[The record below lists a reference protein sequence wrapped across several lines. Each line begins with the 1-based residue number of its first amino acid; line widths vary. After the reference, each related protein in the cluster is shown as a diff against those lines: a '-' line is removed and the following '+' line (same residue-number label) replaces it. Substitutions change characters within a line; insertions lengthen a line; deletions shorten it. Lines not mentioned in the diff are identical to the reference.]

1 MAVVELMEMADNIKV
16 FPLAVLGTMV
26 VFGVFVWWVVARARE
41 QESKVPLEGATNTTV
56 KPAIPQG
63 TKIPAKASAAV
74 EAPPP
79 TKDPGSKILEG
90 ADNAYD
96 TEYWETALKFY
107 KDYELWYAGTEGYD
121 KNQVRVFE
129 RIHTS
134 GAKMP
139 KKDETLAAYV
149 DARRKATDE
158 WKRLKPLTQS
168 PPTPESRAELKKFRD
183 SLPEKDGRLAIIDA
197 WLGDK

>member
-1 MAVVELMEMADNIKV
+1 MAVAELIAMTFKINV
-16 FPLAVLGTMV
+16 FPLAVLGTIV
-26 VFGVFVWWVVARARE
+26 VFGIFVWWVVARARE
-41 QESKVPLEGATNTTV
+41 QEARVPLEGATNATV
-56 KPAIPQG
+56 KPAVPQG
-63 TKIPAKASAAV
+63 TKIPAKTSPPV

-79 TKDPGSKILEG
+79 TKDPGAKILEG
-90 ADNAYD
+90 ADNAFD

-149 DARRKATDE
+149 EARRRAADD
-158 WKRLKPLTQS
+158 WKRLKPLMQS
-168 PPTPESRAELKKFRD
+168 PPTPDSRAQLKKYRD
-183 SLPEKDGRLAIIDA
+183 GLPDKDGRLAIIDA

>member
-1 MAVVELMEMADNIKV
+1 MADRIKV

-26 VFGVFVWWVVARARE
+26 VFGLVVWWAVARAKA
-41 QESKVPLEGATNTTV
+41 QEAKVPLEGAAQPGKAPLV
-56 KPAIPQG
+56 APG
-63 TKIPAKASAAV
+63 TKIQAKSSPPV

-79 TKDPGSKILEG
+79 AKDPGLKILEG

-96 TEYWETALKFY
+96 AEYWETALKFY

-121 KNQVRVFE
+121 RNQIRVFE

-139 KKDETLAAYV
+139 RKDETLPAYV
-149 DARRKATDE
+149 EARRKALDE
-158 WKRLKPLTQS
+158 WKRLKPLLQS
-168 PPTPESRAELKKFRD
+168 PPTPGSRAELKKYRD
-183 SLPEKDGRLAIIDA
+183 GLPEKDGRLAIIDA
-197 WLGDK
+197 WLGDQ